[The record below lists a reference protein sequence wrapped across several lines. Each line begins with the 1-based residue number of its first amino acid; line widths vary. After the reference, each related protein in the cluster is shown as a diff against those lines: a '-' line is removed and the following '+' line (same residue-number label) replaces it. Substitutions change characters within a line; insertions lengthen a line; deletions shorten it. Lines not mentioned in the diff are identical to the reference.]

1 VITVTLITAK
11 RAKLILDVRGMRFDD
26 YYLAAENERYNMQ
39 TTIDL
44 QLTTTGSYQ
53 WVVSY
58 GSSIYL

>member
-1 VITVTLITAK
+1 
-11 RAKLILDVRGMRFDD
+11 MRFDD

>member
-1 VITVTLITAK
+1 MITVTLTTAK

-26 YYLAAENERYNMQ
+26 CYLAAEIERYNIQ

-53 WVVSY
+53 CVVSY